1 MARLR
6 DTGQNVSSAQPP
18 IPKRRLRLPRL
29 GTGRL
34 RRSTLVTLRWTAVG
48 GQAIT
53 VLFVALILGY
63 DFPFLACMLAI
74 AISAM
79 INFIVAATLP
89 LDRRVG
95 DLEAICQLGFDLFQL
110 AVLIWL
116 TGGMTNPFSLLF
128 LAPVVT
134 GATTLSRSVLIV
146 LTGLAAGLSF
156 ALLFFALPL
165 PWANANGFELPFIYA
180 FAVWLALQVGT
191 IFTSIY
197 AWRSAHESRRMS
209 EALAATEAVLA
220 HEQKLSALG
229 GLAAAAAHELGTPL
243 ATIQVTAK
251 EMSRELPEKSPL
263 GQDARLMLSQAQ
275 RCRDILQQL
284 ARRGDEGDMIHDQ
297 LSLDGLL
304 EEASQPF
311 LGLKGIGPT
320 LEVTIKGQGEVPDI
334 GRKAE
339 LLYGLKNFIENAMD
353 FAQSRVEIYGD
364 WSEDIITITIEDD
377 GPGFDPTIRTR
388 LGEPYVTQRNVPRE
402 RQDRRSGVRDRTQ
415 TQGDKESAGGLGLGV
430 FIAKTLIERTGGHVK
445 FGRATIGGAKITLT
459 WPRAS
464 LS

>member
-1 MARLR
+1 MTQSQKTASVRAANTR
-6 DTGQNVSSAQPP
+6 ASAN
-18 IPKRRLRLPRL
+18 KNHVNLPRL
-29 GTGRL
+29 STGRL
-34 RRSTLVTLRWTAVG
+34 RRSALVTLRWMAVG

-53 VLFVALILGY
+53 VIFVAFILGY
-63 DFPFLACMLAI
+63 DFPFLPCMLAI
-74 AISAM
+74 VVSALV
-79 INFIVAATLP
+79 NFIVALTLP

-95 DLEAICQLGFDLFQL
+95 DLEAIAQLGFDLFQL

-146 LTGLAAGLSF
+146 LMGLAAGLSF

-165 PWANANGFELPFIYA
+165 PWAHTNGFELPFIYA
-180 FAVWLALQVGT
+180 FALWLALQVGT
-191 IFTSIY
+191 IFTSLY

-251 EMSRELPEKSPL
+251 EMSRELPARSPL
-263 GQDARLMLSQAQ
+263 GEDARLMLSQAQ

-284 ARRGDEGDMIHDQ
+284 ARRGDEGDLIHDQ
-297 LSLDGLL
+297 LSLGGLL
-304 EEASQPF
+304 DEATQPF
-311 LGLKGIGPT
+311 LGLKGIGPR
-320 LEVTIKGQGEVPDI
+320 LEVKLDGPGSAPDI

-339 LLYGLKNFIENAMD
+339 LLYGLKNFIENAVD
-353 FAQSRVEIYGD
+353 FAEGRVEIYGH
-364 WSEDIITITIEDD
+364 WSDDSIMISIEDD
-377 GPGFDPTIRTR
+377 GPGFDPAIRMR
-388 LGEPYVTQRNVPRE
+388 LGEPYVTQRLASNE
-402 RQDRRSGVRDRTQ
+402 RLERRAGSLGVNPGN
-415 TQGDKESAGGLGLGV
+415 GDKESAGGLGLGV
-430 FIAKTLIERTGGHVK
+430 FIAKTLIERTGGRVK
-445 FGRATIGGAKITLT
+445 FGRAAIGGAKVTLS
-459 WPRAS
+459 WPR
-464 LS
+464 